1 MVDNGVGWYLQQ
13 AGRVPMLTP
22 SEEISLGNQVKAYME
37 IRDLKE
43 TTPEQRKIIR
53 RGIKAKDRMFNA
65 NLRLVVHISKKYAE
79 AALGSMTMLD
89 LIQEGNLGL
98 SRAIE
103 KFDPTR
109 GYKFSTYGYWW
120 IRQAVSRS
128 ISISDRTIR
137 LPINAIAVQKKV
149 SQFADKFKVENHRS
163 PTIEE
168 CAEYCKIRPYTMRA
182 YLEHTPRINS
192 LDQMAINNSK
202 LYDESTI
209 LDLIVDPETQIEEE
223 KKQLE
228 HEFFLLDGLL
238 ESLSNRDRWILKLR
252 YGMDEDGLGPLTYQA
267 IGELMDISRERVRQI
282 EAKCLKTMR
291 LKLDPIRRVR
301 DP

>member
-1 MVDNGVGWYLQQ
+1 
-13 AGRVPMLTP
+13 MLTP

-37 IRDLKE
+37 LKDLKDP
-43 TTPEQRKIIR
+43 TPEQKKIIR

-65 NLRLVVHISKKYAE
+65 NLRLVVHISKKYVE
-79 AALGSMTMLD
+79 ATLGSMTMLD

-128 ISISDRTIR
+128 ICISDRAIR
-137 LPINAIAVQKKV
+137 LPLNAIAVQKKV
-149 SQFADKFKVENHRS
+149 SIFAEEFKDENQRS

-168 CAEYCKIRPYTMRA
+168 CADFCKIRPATMRA
-182 YLEHTPRINS
+182 YLEHTPKITS
-192 LDQMAINNSK
+192 LDQMGSNNNK
-202 LYDESTI
+202 LFDDSSILELIADDKELLQQEKIEIEHSI
-209 LDLIVDPETQIEEE
+209 DHLDLLLS
-223 KKQLE
+223 QLSE
-228 HEFFLLDGLL
+228 RERWCL
-238 ESLSNRDRWILKLR
+238 ELR
-252 YGMDEDGLGPLTYQA
+252 YGMDADGLGPLTYQA

-282 EAKCLKTMR
+282 EAQCLARMR
-291 LKLDPIRRVR
+291 KKLNPIRRN
-301 DP
+301 PSN